1 MEDVLKIAN
10 KMAAGTGGGGATN
23 STSENM
29 DSMDRVV
36 MFL

>member
-10 KMAAGTGGGGATN
+10 KMGGASNNATQ
-23 STSENM
+23 E

>member
-10 KMAAGTGGGGATN
+10 KMAAGGAAN